1 MNHPYGG
8 QAPLGGPSPQQ
19 LPPQQQD
26 GAKGSDDRMMMPG
39 DMSNGGGGLVM
50 AEPMR
55 GGGSDS
61 GRAQAKDADDDPA
74 RIKVRCCLSLP
85 GCQVSLLN
93 EFADLLR

>member
-1 MNHPYGG
+1 
-8 QAPLGGPSPQQ
+8 
-19 LPPQQQD
+19 
-26 GAKGSDDRMMMPG
+26 
-39 DMSNGGGGLVM
+39 M